1 MSDNNKMSNDATS
14 SITGTIYQ
22 ICIGL
27 DRCFKL
33 RQGQKLWIERY
44 GDVTTS
50 GESQLE
56 IKFYSDPLTDSHIN
70 FWKTIKNWLKP
81 EFDSSQYVDLV
92 LVTNQSFGQNSKLSK
107 WNDLTIQ
114 ERLSLLEEIKDGSEN
129 CLKENTKKEKPSK
142 SLIIQREVLASNS
155 KELTEVVTKISI
167 SSDSPDIEQ
176 LRENI
181 LDVYGK
187 SILIAKRRDFFEGL
201 LGYLMNPETILNG
214 WEITYDEFST
224 KVSVL
229 TNAYRQ
235 QTTVFPKIKLHSS
248 PEEKEVHNEK
258 KFVQKL
264 REIEYEEA
272 VSEAISNYIVAST
285 TIFEEFRSYGVEH
298 DSYDVYARNLLSTH
312 KTQHRRAMR
321 SVTENNVIDTS
332 KNFYDDRTG
341 EYPQKFARFED
352 IPIEFRNGVFHI
364 LADAEDDFLWRL
376 W

>member
-56 IKFYSDPLTDSHIN
+56 IKFYSEPLTDSHLN
-70 FWKTIKNWLKP
+70 FWKTLNNWLKP
-81 EFDSSQYVDLV
+81 EFDSSQYADLV
-92 LVTNQSFGQNSKLSK
+92 LVTNQSFGQSSKLSK
-107 WNDLTIQ
+107 WNELTAQARFDL
-114 ERLSLLEEIKDGSEN
+114 LKEIKNESEN
-129 CLKENTKKEKPSK
+129 SFEKNTKKPKPSK
-142 SLIIQREVLASNS
+142 SLIIQKEVLASDS
-155 KELTEVVTKISI
+155 TKLMEVIAKISI
-167 SSDSPDIEQ
+167 SSDSPDIQQ
-176 LRENI
+176 LCETI

-187 SILIAKRRDFFEGL
+187 SILTAKRRDFLEGL
-201 LGYLMNPETILNG
+201 LGYLMNPATIHDE
-214 WEITYDEFST
+214 WEITYDEFSA
-224 KVSVL
+224 KVAVL

-235 QTTVFPKIKLHSS
+235 QTTVFPKIKLHFL
-248 PEEKEVHNEK
+248 PEELKVHNEK
-258 KFVQKL
+258 QFAQKL
-264 REIEYEEA
+264 REIEYAEV
-272 VSEAISNYIVAST
+272 VSEAISNYIVANT
-285 TIFEEFRSYGVEH
+285 TILEELNSYCVEH
-298 DSYDVYARNLLSTH
+298 DSYAVYARNLSSAH
-312 KTQHRRAMR
+312 KTNHRKAMR
-321 SVTENNVIDTS
+321 SVTKNNVIDAS
-332 KNFYDDRTG
+332 KSFYDDRTG